1 MQATTET
8 DQSIKQTEN
17 QKRSLLYW
25 MKLIPVGIL
34 LILCALA
41 AFKVCSFLFRGGL
54 ITSSIGDILSSFWWM
69 FKKVFFATIPFL
81 IPPVL
86 AAAIVY
92 TLSVNKI
99 LRFLMGVGSVY
110 LFYLFSGSITFSTD
124 GALSLVRLAFQI
136 YFLILLVIPDV
147 FINVVS
153 AIVCVIGSIV
163 IFIFPDLP
171 GFIDDMAAI
180 CVLITMVS
188 AYMNTLAMFV
198 KKGIDNLTSRIWA

>member
-1 MQATTET
+1 
-8 DQSIKQTEN
+8 
-17 QKRSLLYW
+17 
-25 MKLIPVGIL
+25 
-34 LILCALA
+34 
-41 AFKVCSFLFRGGL
+41 
-54 ITSSIGDILSSFWWM
+54 
-69 FKKVFFATIPFL
+69 
-81 IPPVL
+81 
-86 AAAIVY
+86 
-92 TLSVNKI
+92 
-99 LRFLMGVGSVY
+99 MGVGSVY